1 MFLNKLVVIL
11 VTIFIVSTFAQEES
25 EKKMPAKKDSAKANE
40 TKIYSGKQNE
50 EWLTVQNQLTTLK
63 GRVGNQKKLVEN
75 LIIQKEAVKGAQ
87 QAAVIDELKK
97 AHLELIRLIGQYNEI
112 STTFETKFP
121 EKGGSLGRVYKRI
134 DPANIDAMENKMTIE
149 GRLQK
154 LDRTIKNKYSKSPK
168 KDEAENQTVK
178 KSKKNVINTE
188 AGPQLKPLDV
198 QVTDQII
205 LQK

>member
-1 MFLNKLVVIL
+1 MGIL
-11 VTIFIVSTFAQEES
+11 ITIFIVSVFAQEES
-25 EKKMPAKKDSAKANE
+25 EKKMPLKKDSAKVDE

-75 LIIQKEAVKGAQ
+75 LILQKESVKGAQ
-87 QAAVIDELKK
+87 QTAVIDELKK
-97 AHLELIRLIGQYNEI
+97 AHLELIRLIGQYNET

-121 EKGGSLGRVYKRI
+121 EKGGSLGRVYKRL
-134 DPANIDAMENKMTIE
+134 DPANIDAMENKMTLE

-154 LDRTIKNKYSKSPK
+154 LDRTIKNKYSKGPP
-168 KDEAENQTVK
+168 KDETENQTVK
-178 KSKKNVINTE
+178 KNKKNLINTDT
-188 AGPQLKPLDV
+188 GPQLKPPEV